1 MSNRLARATALS
13 VAALAVGAAVTRGR
27 GEELDAEA
35 FRLANAE
42 RGRLADA
49 LFGGVPELGSIW
61 ASAGAAAV
69 LAGAGR
75 RRAAARGLLA
85 ASITWAAGQGLKRAF
100 RRERP
105 YLADVEGTRLLIARP
120 RGTSWPSSHPAVLL
134 AFVTAATSD
143 LRPSRS
149 VRSALGALAGVVA
162 ASRIYL
168 GVHYP
173 GDAAGG
179 LLLGRA
185 IGHFVSDGRR

>member
-1 MSNRLARATALS
+1 MSNRLPRATALS

-85 ASITWAAGQGLKRAF
+85 ASITWAAGQGLKRVF